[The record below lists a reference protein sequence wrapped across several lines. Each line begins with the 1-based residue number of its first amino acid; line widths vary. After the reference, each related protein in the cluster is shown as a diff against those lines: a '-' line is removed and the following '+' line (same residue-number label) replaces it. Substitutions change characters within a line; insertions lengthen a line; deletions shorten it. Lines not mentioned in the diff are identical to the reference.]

1 MSELK
6 PCPYRVYGERR
17 ASMTIAGEYFY
28 NEYFMP
34 CMMRDCACFH
44 IDCGDA
50 YCDRNGSYMKLGELE
65 TVDDQNR
72 CCEACGH
79 FDTCARNKTEERN
92 E

>member
-6 PCPYRVYGERR
+6 LCPYRVYGERR
-17 ASMTIAGEYFY
+17 TSLTVAGEFFY
-28 NEYFMP
+28 NEYFAP
-34 CMMRDCACFH
+34 CMRRECACFRV
-44 IDCGDA
+44 DCWDA
-50 YCDRNGSYMKLGELE
+50 YCTRNGVYMKLGELE